1 MLANAALPGCPRRPD
16 QHRGLPVRQSG
27 ATVSHSSHPVVP
39 AALRAVCR
47 QNHSC
52 HRTCVVGAV
61 ARGCR
66 VVRSRPLVLCIF
78 LLDEQRAGR
87 ASTAPLV
94 LRLSRSTTGQTASL
108 YCLWCCQR
116 PWTCTAVRRP
126 CWHKLNLSVCSRP
139 HSATYHVCAKPPLP
153 SLVSQGAVLGRGAV
167 VCRGTTGAAASVH
180 VGNLACKP
188 THWLRPTR
196 LLWLRPAY
204 RMCGCDFHH
213 LWCFTP
219 LMTRRQA
226 VLTK

>member
-1 MLANAALPGCPRRPD
+1 MRHYKGVPEGRTSIGACQCGNLEQLFPIPLIQSYRR
-16 QHRGLPVRQSG
+16 HFELYAGKTIHATERAWSARLPV
-27 ATVSHSSHPVVP
+27 AAVFVP
-39 AALRAVCR
+39 
-47 QNHSC
+47 
-52 HRTCVVGAV
+52 
-61 ARGCR
+61 
-66 VVRSRPLVLCIF
+66 SRPLVLCIYV

-94 LRLSRSTTGQTASL
+94 LRLSRSTTGQTAFL
-108 YCLWCCQR
+108 YCLWLCQR
-116 PWTCTAVRRP
+116 PWTCTAARRR

-153 SLVSQGAVLGRGAV
+153 SLVSQEAVVGRGA
-167 VCRGTTGAAASVH
+167 TGAAVNLQ
-180 VGNLACKP
+180 VGNMARKP